1 MALPAVKAINAFP
14 GGTIAAMAVPLA
26 SETVAPSDDLVL
38 HIKTTGTA
46 TTITWTD
53 PGSTPSGAVIPAGA
67 ASVVQTMAATEE
79 RFIWVP
85 QSLASPVTG
94 LIAVAFSGALTGV
107 TGEWLRM

>member
-1 MALPAVKAINAFP
+1 MALPAVKAIGATP
-14 GGTIAAMAVPLA
+14 GGTISAMAVPLS
-26 SETVAPSDDLVL
+26 SETVLPSDDLIL

-53 PGSTPSGAVIPAGA
+53 PGATPAGTA
-67 ASVVQTMAATEE
+67 AAVSSVTMAATEE

-85 QSLASPVTG
+85 QAMAGANG

-107 TGEWLRM
+107 TGEWLRA